1 VNAERVISV
10 ICDCCGSEGVCTNCK
25 LFDFMCSE
33 IIETGHSVEIKTKYI
48 CRNCGNPIISRTA
61 LCEDNEEE

>member
-1 VNAERVISV
+1 M
-10 ICDCCGSEGVCTNCK
+10 ICDCCGSEGICTNGK
-25 LFDFMCSE
+25 LFDFMGSE
-33 IIETGHSVEIKTKYI
+33 MIETGHSVEIKTKYI